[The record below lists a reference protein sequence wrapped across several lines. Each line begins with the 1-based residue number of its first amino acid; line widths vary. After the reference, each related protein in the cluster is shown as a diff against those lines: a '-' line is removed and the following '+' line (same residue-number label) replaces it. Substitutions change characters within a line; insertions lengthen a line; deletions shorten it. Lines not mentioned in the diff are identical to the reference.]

1 MPQCAEKR
9 NARGIADVVFINKK
23 LSGFLNKFI
32 TITVIAP
39 VSF

>member
-1 MPQCAEKR
+1 MLQCTEKR

-32 TITVIAP
+32 TITEIAP